1 MESYF
6 LSSISADA
14 AGAIDSGNVQET
26 VAVDQTSNVGS
37 HDDAQGQDVQPAL
50 EQVAGGASG
59 FSTPPVDP
67 RTDIL
72 GDEAQGQD
80 VDVVDADQSG
90 EPASEQVTSGASG
103 FSTPPINPRM
113 NLLDDEIVFK
123 TPNVAATPGSRAR
136 GEFLYLIHFKLST
149 FLRHFHYVKYM
160 QLVLYNTNF
169 SLSPPPKKNPSIP
182 FVCLSI
188 FFKIYRT

>member
-1 MESYF
+1 MDSYF

-80 VDVVDADQSG
+80 VDVVDARLVERRCRRRRRNGCRQRSVGRQLSRLKQS
-90 EPASEQVTSGASG
+90 
-103 FSTPPINPRM
+103 
-113 NLLDDEIVFK
+113 
-123 TPNVAATPGSRAR
+123 
-136 GEFLYLIHFKLST
+136 
-149 FLRHFHYVKYM
+149 
-160 QLVLYNTNF
+160 
-169 SLSPPPKKNPSIP
+169 
-182 FVCLSI
+182 
-188 FFKIYRT
+188 

>member
-1 MESYF
+1 M
-6 LSSISADA
+6 
-14 AGAIDSGNVQET
+14 
-26 VAVDQTSNVGS
+26 AVDQTSNVGS

-90 EPASEQVTSGASG
+90 EPAVQLGNHRGAVWSGGLVDQGIPPQKRSG
-103 FSTPPINPRM
+103 ER
-113 NLLDDEIVFK
+113 D
-123 TPNVAATPGSRAR
+123 SRR
-136 GEFLYLIHFKLST
+136 
-149 FLRHFHYVKYM
+149 R
-160 QLVLYNTNF
+160 
-169 SLSPPPKKNPSIP
+169 
-182 FVCLSI
+182 CLC
-188 FFKIYRT
+188 RVVGRDPADPWP